1 MYTLTLIKYNNL
13 QLCTLIMLAKQ
24 QTVTFA
30 QINWKNIL
38 RKNKKQS
45 TDHV

>member
-1 MYTLTLIKYNNL
+1 MYTLTLTKYNNL

-38 RKNKKQS
+38 RK
-45 TDHV
+45 TTTTTTTV